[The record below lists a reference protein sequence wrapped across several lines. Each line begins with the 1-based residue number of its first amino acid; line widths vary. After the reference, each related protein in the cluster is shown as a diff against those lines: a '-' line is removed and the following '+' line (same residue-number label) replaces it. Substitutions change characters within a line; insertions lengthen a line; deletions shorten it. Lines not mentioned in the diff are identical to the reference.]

1 MLLHHLLNA
10 DLEDYKN
17 TMEVYKANNNYSM
30 FYEGINNIFTP
41 FAKYDKNALKTDT
54 IHIDMEAIVDNL
66 EDYYTYVYRKGDQIA
81 KRRFFIQRYN
91 LGMTKMT
98 NKVMRSGKS
107 VYTRENINKNDTVSI
122 KSVIMLPKE
131 AIEFSRVSLPGTSIL
146 NRSSLSHN
154 WMYYFRLLTK
164 KTAFKRIEID
174 NVNNEYN
181 YEADT
186 EADMEDNIEGYDKYN
201 AGMFLN
207 SAMSFTL
214 PNSVDIDYATLLDII
229 VPRTVGIIR
238 MLKSKYIGYNF
249 HDMLAFYEPFMIY
262 ADNITYSGM
271 SRYGKSND
279 LYQGKGGP
287 YQELRTHIIKNVRD
301 YERRIVE
308 EKKKYQNLEKVKSA
322 NQKKNAIFENIKPEL
337 HDQIMKEYGIKIY
350 NPTATEVLNKFM
362 EMDNGTFY
370 MSICSL
376 ITTHLYSPELADIIE
391 GKDAFSKSKSCAKH
405 IIAKKYTSLPALQ
418 KDNGKEEVYF
428 DKEFD
433 TTNYDILKKYQES
446 QKKMSA
452 SDFLDYFTLVLK
464 NEHGMEMAETAA
476 KKYYCQEETSRGWQL
491 CGTYYLSYYEIKCIG
506 RSRSRSQISRY

>member
-279 LYQGKGGP
+279 LSRQRWSLSGVANP
-287 YQELRTHIIKNVRD
+287 HYQE
-301 YERRIVE
+301 
-308 EKKKYQNLEKVKSA
+308 
-322 NQKKNAIFENIKPEL
+322 
-337 HDQIMKEYGIKIY
+337 
-350 NPTATEVLNKFM
+350 
-362 EMDNGTFY
+362 
-370 MSICSL
+370 
-376 ITTHLYSPELADIIE
+376 
-391 GKDAFSKSKSCAKH
+391 
-405 IIAKKYTSLPALQ
+405 
-418 KDNGKEEVYF
+418 
-428 DKEFD
+428 
-433 TTNYDILKKYQES
+433 
-446 QKKMSA
+446 
-452 SDFLDYFTLVLK
+452 
-464 NEHGMEMAETAA
+464 
-476 KKYYCQEETSRGWQL
+476 CQRL
-491 CGTYYLSYYEIKCIG
+491 
-506 RSRSRSQISRY
+506 